1 MALDAEGLIE
11 RRRLRRR
18 LRSWRVAAVVLAVAA
33 CVAAAFAWDPD
44 GTWLERPHVARITV
58 SGVIAENRRLD
69 AALADVRDD
78 PKARALI
85 LRIDSPG
92 GSTYGGEALYR
103 QLRRVSEKK
112 PVVAVIGTLGA
123 SAGYL
128 AAVAADRIY
137 AGDTSLTGSIGVIIQ
152 SAEVSGLLDKIGVT
166 AETVKAGALKD
177 QPSLT
182 RPLDAAGRQALQGLV
197 DETHRWFI
205 DRVAE
210 RRALPRDR
218 VVELADGRVY
228 NGTRAAEFKLVDEIG
243 AEPEAR
249 AWLASAKNVARSLPV
264 YDYDY
269 NGKRGVLAE
278 SALALIGK
286 SLIPERLTLDGLVSV
301 WQPRSD

>member
-1 MALDAEGLIE
+1 MALDAEALIE

-18 LRSWRVAAVVLAVAA
+18 LRTWRVAAVVLAVAA
-33 CVAAAFAWDPD
+33 AVGAVYAWDPD
-44 GTWLERPHVARITV
+44 GAWLERPHVARISV
-58 SGVIAENRRLD
+58 NGVIAENRRLD
-69 AALADVRDD
+69 EALAEVRDD

-112 PVVAVIGTLGA
+112 PVIAVIGTLGA

-152 SAEVSGLLDKIGVT
+152 SAEVSGLLEKIGVT

-182 RPLDAAGRQALQGLV
+182 RPLDEAGRRALQALV
-197 DETHRWFI
+197 DDTHNWFI

-210 RRALPRDR
+210 RRALPREQ

-228 NGTRAAEFKLVDEIG
+228 NGQRAQALKLVDEIG
-243 AEPEAR
+243 AETEAR
-249 AWLASAKNVARSLPV
+249 AWLAAQKNVARSLPV

-269 NGKRGVLAE
+269 SAKRGVLTE
-278 SALALIGK
+278 SALALFGK

-301 WQPRSD
+301 WQPRTD

>member
-1 MALDAEGLIE
+1 MALDAEALIE

-18 LRSWRVAAVVLAVAA
+18 LRTWRVAAVVLAVAA
-33 CVAAAFAWDPD
+33 AVGAVYAWDPD
-44 GTWLERPHVARITV
+44 GAWLERPHVARISV
-58 SGVIAENRRLD
+58 NGVIAENRRLD
-69 AALADVRDD
+69 EALAEVRDD

-112 PVVAVIGTLGA
+112 PVIAVIGTLGA

-152 SAEVSGLLDKIGVT
+152 SAEVSGLLEKIGVT

-182 RPLDAAGRQALQGLV
+182 RPLDEAGRRALQALV
-197 DETHRWFI
+197 DDTHNWFI

-210 RRALPRDR
+210 RRALPRDQ

-228 NGTRAAEFKLVDEIG
+228 NGQRAQALKLVDEIG
-243 AEPEAR
+243 AETEAR
-249 AWLASAKNVARSLPV
+249 AWLAAQKNVARSLPV

-269 NGKRGVLAE
+269 SAKRGVLTE
-278 SALALIGK
+278 SALALFGK

-301 WQPRSD
+301 WQPRTD